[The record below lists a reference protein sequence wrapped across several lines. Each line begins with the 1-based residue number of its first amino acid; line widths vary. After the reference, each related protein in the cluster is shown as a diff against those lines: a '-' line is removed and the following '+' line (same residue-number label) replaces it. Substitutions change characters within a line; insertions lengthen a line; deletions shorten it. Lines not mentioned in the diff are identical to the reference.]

1 MNRVITREMRRQLER
16 DNAKQPEH
24 LVEIP
29 VSRWPDM
36 SFMTIIPF
44 SVWRSRKY
52 LVQGFHEGNGIVRL
66 SIGRTT
72 MLPNGRWDDG
82 LLWDEL
88 QEIKRQVGYGD
99 KQAVEIF
106 PEERNVVN
114 VANMRHLWVLPGR
127 LSFGWV
133 RP

>member
-16 DNAKQPEH
+16 DNAKRTEY
-24 LVEIP
+24 LVELP
-29 VSRWPDM
+29 VSQWPDT

-52 LVQGFHEGNGIVRL
+52 LVQGFQEGNGIIRL
-66 SIGRTT
+66 SVNKTT

-82 LLWDEL
+82 LVWDEL
-88 QEIKRQVGYGD
+88 QEIKRQLGYGD
-99 KQAVEIF
+99 SQAVEIY
-106 PEERNVVN
+106 PEDRNIVN
-114 VANMRHLWVLPGR
+114 VANMRHLWVLPER
-127 LSFGWV
+127 LNLGWV